1 MENNKKSIDKILEK
15 IFDSLNDEQRYY
27 LLCNFTDE
35 IQYKV
40 ILPMLLF
47 RTLKIENI
55 KSSCTTQNNMDET
68 YWRNLEVYQHFS
80 NSIIFKPN
88 NLDPKLQF
96 EVNLEKYVSKHLTIP
111 KYIALDHLEENDL
124 MNDNWTVKEEQS
136 FWDKAKTKY

>member
-1 MENNKKSIDKILEK
+1 
-15 IFDSLNDEQRYY
+15 
-27 LLCNFTDE
+27 
-35 IQYKV
+35 
-40 ILPMLLF
+40 
-47 RTLKIENI
+47 
-55 KSSCTTQNNMDET
+55 MDET